1 MNYQFH
7 CIVPSLDI
15 RYNYHCRSQLYKCK
29 LSLVYKNQMHSLVF
43 GNTFLWLL
51 ISLMLPLF
59 TKYACKQNKFHNALF
74 YCLCII
80 NYKVKYKDNFT
91 MRIIFNIDL
100 SSEYQI
106 SGALLNIMDASPNWI
121 HYIYYSLL
129 SGFLKHPENLVEND
143 GICMNEGPLYNAWL
157 DPIA

>member
-1 MNYQFH
+1 
-7 CIVPSLDI
+7 
-15 RYNYHCRSQLYKCK
+15 
-29 LSLVYKNQMHSLVF
+29 
-43 GNTFLWLL
+43 
-51 ISLMLPLF
+51 MLPLF

-80 NYKVKYKDNFT
+80 NNKVKYKDNFT

-121 HYIYYSLL
+121 HYIDYSLL
-129 SGFLKHPENLVEND
+129 SGFLKHPDNLVEND

-157 DPIA
+157 DSIA